1 MNYNQ
6 RIWEVIKDKV
16 KEAIDKAVAEAIAEL
31 QSGSGS

>member
-16 KEAIDKAVAEAIAEL
+16 NEAIDKAIDEL
-31 QSGSGS
+31 CTEPAS

>member
-16 KEAIDKAVAEAIAEL
+16 KEAIDKAIDEL
-31 QSGSGS
+31 RKESVS

>member
-16 KEAIDKAVAEAIAEL
+16 KEAIDKAIAEL
-31 QSGSGS
+31 QPGSGS

>member
-16 KEAIDKAVAEAIAEL
+16 KEAIDKAIDEL
-31 QSGSGS
+31 RKESAS

>member
-16 KEAIDKAVAEAIAEL
+16 KEAIDKAIDEHRKESA
-31 QSGSGS
+31 S

>member
-16 KEAIDKAVAEAIAEL
+16 KEAIDKAVTEAIAEL

>member
-16 KEAIDKAVAEAIAEL
+16 KEAIDKAIDEFRKESA
-31 QSGSGS
+31 S

>member
-16 KEAIDKAVAEAIAEL
+16 KDAIDKAVAEAIAEL
-31 QSGSGS
+31 QPGSGS